1 MALEQRELSLAEILT
16 GLEFQQMIALAQ
28 ARVQA
33 LIDAQGVYLGHLR
46 QVHEVG
52 EDWVLEDWAQGF
64 VRSVAAEEA
73 GEVEKDGD

>member
-1 MALEQRELSLAEILT
+1 MEQRELSIAEILT
-16 GLEFQQMIALAQ
+16 GLEFQQLITLAQ

-46 QVHEVG
+46 HVHEVG

-64 VRSVAAEEA
+64 VRPVAAEEA
-73 GEVEKDGD
+73 GEVESGD